1 MRRIRRQ
8 ELPPTPVFFHAAQR
22 SIRVNVEAAVIAP
35 LSRHLDLT
43 LGYVVR
49 FDNPAGAGR
58 QEDRPVSHVRGAADV
73 RGTRDWT
80 TGGL

>member
-35 LSRHLDLT
+35 LSRHLGLT
-43 LGYVVR
+43 LGSVVR
-49 FDNPAGAGR
+49 FHNLPEPGVKKT
-58 QEDRPVSHVRGAADV
+58 DRFLTSGVQLTFEGP
-73 RGTRDWT
+73 GTELQGD
-80 TGGL
+80 